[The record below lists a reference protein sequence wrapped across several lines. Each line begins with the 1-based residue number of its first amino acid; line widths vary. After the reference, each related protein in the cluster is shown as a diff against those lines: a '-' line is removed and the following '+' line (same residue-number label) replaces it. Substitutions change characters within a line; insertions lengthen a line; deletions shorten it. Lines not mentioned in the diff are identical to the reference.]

1 MTGILKGIGNFAYA
15 LVQLLLNL
23 INGIIHMLTMIPSA
37 LTMLMNSIGYMPV
50 VLVSFAIGLVTVS
63 VVFLVIGR

>member
-15 LVQLLLNL
+15 LVQLLLNI
-23 INGIIHMLTMIPSA
+23 INGIIHMLAMIPSA
-37 LTMLMNSIGYMPV
+37 LTMLMSSVGYMPV
-50 VLVSFAIGLVTVS
+50 VLISFAVGLITVS